1 MPAKRLEGARPPRFY
16 VSTPLSS
23 STQSSFALD
32 GDEARHAYVL
42 RLKAGDQLELCDG
55 LGWTQHCEI
64 SACDKTG
71 ASVYTLAQ
79 PVYHAW
85 QGPAWVV
92 AVGCTTLKGSRC
104 EWLVEKSTEL
114 GAHGL
119 IPFTTE
125 RSQGLSKNKFK
136 TGKNSDDVEE
146 FQMGRLQRVAV
157 AATKQSLR
165 THGLHLHP
173 VTALPLVSQLKAF
186 KEAAGPRGLSLGLV
200 AVAGAPPLHEVLEQF
215 RTENAACLS
224 SSQQTPPH
232 MSASLQGMQDGR
244 EGHVLGGAVR
254 EILTSSR
261 TASDGPGAPARML
274 FIGPEGDF
282 TPAELEMLLQAGVRP
297 VGLGALRL
305 RTETAA
311 VALLSAVLMGAPL

>member
-200 AVAGAPPLHEVLEQF
+200 AVAGAPPLHEVLEQ
-215 RTENAACLS
+215 
-224 SSQQTPPH
+224 
-232 MSASLQGMQDGR
+232 
-244 EGHVLGGAVR
+244 
-254 EILTSSR
+254 